1 MDVTERIRQRYPSMT
16 AALQAFADFVLAEPV
31 AAARMSIHAAVREAG
46 VSVASA
52 NRFARA
58 IGYDTYPAFRSGL
71 IQSFASAFEPV
82 KRLKAEVS
90 RASKT
95 HEIIESSLSEDIANL
110 QQSVAAINEESCT
123 KAVDMI
129 LKAERVLVVG
139 FDNGA
144 CLAQIM
150 ANGLVPLKEN
160 VATTA
165 FNGSGLSGARHLAQM
180 DSADLVIAIA
190 FPRYIKDTVRLAAIA
205 RSRGI
210 SVLAI
215 TDCHRSALAKHADLS
230 LFVSVQ
236 RRFASVSNA
245 AALAMIEA
253 LLAAVSHRTP
263 YTVKR
268 AETFTELALPWIEAG
283 DR

>member
-1 MDVTERIRQRYPSMT
+1 MDVAERIRQRYPSMT
-16 AALQAFADFVLAEPV
+16 AALQTFADFVLEEPV
-31 AAARMSIHAAVREAG
+31 TAARMSIHSAVDEAG
-46 VSVASA
+46 VSVATA

-58 IGYDTYPAFRSGL
+58 IGYDGYPAFRSDL

-90 RASKT
+90 RVSKSQ
-95 HEIIESSLSEDIANL
+95 EIIINSLAEDISNL
-110 QQSVAAINEESCT
+110 QQTFDSITEDSSN

-129 LKAERVLVVG
+129 LAAKRVLVVG

-144 CLAQIM
+144 CLAQIL

-160 VATTA
+160 VATVA
-165 FNGSGLSGARHLAQM
+165 FNGSGLSGARHLARM
-180 DSADLVIAIA
+180 SAEDLVIAIA
-190 FPRYIKDTVRLAAIA
+190 FPRYIKDTVKLASVA
-205 RSRGI
+205 RSQEI
-210 SVLAI
+210 PVLAI

-230 LFVSVQ
+230 LFVKVE
-236 RRFASVSNA
+236 RKFASVSNA

-253 LLAAVSHRTP
+253 VLAAVSHRTP
-263 YTVKR
+263 HTVKR
-268 AETFTELALPWIEAG
+268 AETFTELALPWIETG

>member
-1 MDVTERIRQRYPSMT
+1 MDVMERIRQRYPTMT
-16 AALQAFADFVLAEPV
+16 AALQKFADFVLAEPV
-31 AAARMSIHAAVREAG
+31 MAARMSIHSAVKE
-46 VSVASA
+46 VDLSVASA

-58 IGYDTYPAFRSGL
+58 IGYENYPAFRSDL
-71 IQSFASAFEPV
+71 IQSLAPAFVPV
-82 KRLKAEVS
+82 KRLEVEVS
-90 RASKT
+90 RASST
-95 HEIIESSLSEDIANL
+95 QEVIESSLIEDIANL
-110 QQSVAAINEESCT
+110 QRTVTALNKDSCI

-129 LKAERVLVVG
+129 LEAERVLVVG

-144 CLAQIM
+144 CLAQIL

-165 FNGSGLSGARHLAQM
+165 FIGSGLSGARHLARM
-180 DSADLVIAIA
+180 GPADMVIAIA
-190 FPRYIKDTVRLAAIA
+190 FPRYIKDTVRLAEVA
-205 RSRGI
+205 RSRHI
-210 SVLAI
+210 PVLAI

-236 RRFASVSNA
+236 RQFSSVSNA

-253 LLAAVSHRTP
+253 VLAAVSQKTP
-263 YTVKR
+263 LTVKR